1 MKNEIAALVQKQWVA
16 ATWVLCGGSLMSVAI
31 SILDFVQGHVLNDWS
46 GIAPVNRLGAIPYRI
61 AISIV
66 VAFLVGTAAVLAQ
79 RPPLDSRLK
88 QIAFGATCGLATSFS
103 LLGPW
108 ISRSD
113 EFAWFIIV
121 FTLPVAF
128 FVRDL
133 LGRSNAA

>member
-1 MKNEIAALVQKQWVA
+1 MRHNEFVEWTHNGGHRGCHSSMLSAPLRPIHGRLGPMKNEIAALVQKQWVA

-79 RPPLDSRLK
+79 RPPLD
-88 QIAFGATCGLATSFS
+88 G
-103 LLGPW
+103 
-108 ISRSD
+108 
-113 EFAWFIIV
+113 
-121 FTLPVAF
+121 
-128 FVRDL
+128 
-133 LGRSNAA
+133 